1 LQKSSNWIFPVDLMF
16 KQLKFD
22 RSTVPSKIVEEF
34 KRLIKS
40 GELKLG
46 EKLPA
51 ERELSQQ
58 LNVSRNTI
66 RESYK
71 ILSTLGLIE
80 IKHGQGA
87 FVMNENSN
95 LHSLTDH
102 LFVRTDQFADL
113 FEIRKLI
120 ETQAVVWAVE
130 RASDKQVNELYQYV
144 VDTIQLIKA
153 DKVERSSLSKRDQ
166 EFHLIILKL
175 SHNALALRMMIN
187 LTGQLRSMR
196 KETAKIPERIQY
208 SWNEHVK
215 IAEMIKARNAEKA
228 REYME
233 KHLESVEQ
241 TLKVGTQEGEI

>member
-1 LQKSSNWIFPVDLMF
+1 MF
-16 KQLKFD
+16 EQLKFD

-80 IKHGQGA
+80 IKHGHGA
-87 FVMNENSN
+87 FVMNDNTN

-102 LFVRTDQFADL
+102 FFVRNDQFADL

-130 RASDKQVNELYQYV
+130 RATDKQV
-144 VDTIQLIKA
+144 IP
-153 DKVERSSLSKRDQ
+153 
-166 EFHLIILKL
+166 
-175 SHNALALRMMIN
+175 ALF
-187 LTGQLRSMR
+187 
-196 KETAKIPERIQY
+196 P
-208 SWNEHVK
+208 
-215 IAEMIKARNAEKA
+215 
-228 REYME
+228 
-233 KHLESVEQ
+233 
-241 TLKVGTQEGEI
+241 